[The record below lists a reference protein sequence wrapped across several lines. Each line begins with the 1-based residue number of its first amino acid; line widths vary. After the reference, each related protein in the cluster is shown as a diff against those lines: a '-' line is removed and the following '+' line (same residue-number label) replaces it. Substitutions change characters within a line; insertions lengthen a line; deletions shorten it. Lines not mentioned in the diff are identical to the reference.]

1 MCTRDGR
8 AVTKV
13 NFCRRLAGVK
23 LYMQL
28 LDVLV
33 FNFAGLFTD
42 YKILVSVQLFNLNL
56 KASHFF
62 NSREQSS
69 TGQSVLQN
77 PMLKT

>member
-1 MCTRDGR
+1 
-8 AVTKV
+8 V
-13 NFCRRLAGVK
+13 VK

-56 KASHFF
+56 KGSHFF
-62 NSREQSS
+62 KFRRTIKYCAVSPTEPNAKDMISEGLHGSRLRSFP
-69 TGQSVLQN
+69 VPN
-77 PMLKT
+77 K